1 MATYKVPQNVE
12 ADDKLLGPFS
22 FRQFIYLMVAAG
34 AIFLAWLLSRIFIL
48 LALIPT
54 PVIFFFAIL
63 ALPIKKDQPMETY
76 LAALVAFY
84 IKPRKRLWTPGQR
97 ESTILITAPK
107 QTEPKRTRDIS
118 EEEAVNRLSFLS
130 NLVDT
135 EGYAIKSGDT
145 PIREEYLAEATT
157 ATDILD
163 NSISSNINQIINK
176 EQTTRHNELLNQM
189 RTAIERA
196 DSFAGLYQQ
205 QPSQPTTVNSTIITP
220 SSAAPNPTIIQP
232 TPAVQPTIPAT
243 QPNNVNQ
250 LSPTNQT
257 TTPTTTSLSPPS
269 TTQPVPQATKPDL
282 SNTSVPNIPAAPTVP
297 APAIVNLVNNKDFS
311 IQTIQ
316 KEAKRLKEQEVY
328 ISLH

>member
-34 AIFLAWLLSRIFIL
+34 AIFVAWLLSRIFIL
-48 LALIPT
+48 LAFIPT

-107 QTEPKRTRDIS
+107 QAEPKRTRDIS

-135 EGYAIKSGDT
+135 EGYAIKSSSA
-145 PIREEYLAEATT
+145 PIREEYLAEANA

-163 NSISSNINQIINK
+163 NSVSSNINQIINK
-176 EQTTRHNELLNQM
+176 EQSTRHNELLNQM

-205 QPSQPTTVNSTIITP
+205 QANQTATVTSPVLPSNQPTQNPTVVP
-220 SSAAPNPTIIQP
+220 SSPIPQPVIKPPVLPTVSTLPTQPNVPTNPSKASSTSSIPTPP
-232 TPAVQPTIPAT
+232 TPAMI
-243 QPNNVNQ
+243 
-250 LSPTNQT
+250 
-257 TTPTTTSLSPPS
+257 
-269 TTQPVPQATKPDL
+269 DL
-282 SNTSVPNIPAAPTVP
+282 A
-297 APAIVNLVNNKDFS
+297 NNKDFS
-311 IQTIQ
+311 VQTIQ
-316 KEAKRLKEQEVY
+316 KEANSLKEQEIY